1 MKVQCNAVVPFCL
14 YAFNNINLQLSM
26 IYWFMSGQGSS
37 GPGNN
42 YKVYECLWS
51 MVPCFM
57 IFQID
62 FWPEKQM
69 FNVCVLLLYVIL
81 TSFFAWKFCHKEDTD
96 KKGPQCE
103 SQHASW
109 CHLVSSWSFHMIY
122 TSSHS
127 LFSPQNH
134 LLLLL
139 TPYLRHYWLSVVAEV
154 GFSPPRSVN
163 RPFFHLGLLKGRFSS
178 L

>member
-1 MKVQCNAVVPFCL
+1 MKGKPTAPTTFPLHFTKSCGR
-14 YAFNNINLQLSM
+14 NNDEMIWWKCSAMQWSHSVYLHSIILIYNFYLL

-42 YKVYECLWS
+42 YRVYECLWS

-96 KKGPQCE
+96 KKGPRCE

-127 LFSPQNH
+127 LFSPQYH
-134 LLLLL
+134 QQLLL
-139 TPYLRHYWLSVVAEV
+139 H
-154 GFSPPRSVN
+154 RS
-163 RPFFHLGLLKGRFSS
+163 L
-178 L
+178 